1 MIEQDKVSEYCPHC
15 DRYTDLIYKSQPLE
29 NRRNWSQELKTQ
41 FVSCSQRL
49 EWFGGSLSLLGAQ
62 DDGILIALGA
72 ERASI
77 LKIFLFENRLL
88 ALALNSLAGLPGDL
102 GLRPRSRRGDRIG
115 VMASK
120 GPA

>member
-1 MIEQDKVSEYCPHC
+1 M
-15 DRYTDLIYKSQPLE
+15 
-29 NRRNWSQELKTQ
+29 
-41 FVSCSQRL
+41 
-49 EWFGGSLSLLGAQ
+49 
-62 DDGILIALGA
+62 GA

-115 VMASK
+115 VMVSK